1 MAKPG
6 IWLIISLVFVCLVT
20 AFLWLGKTPFTAVET
35 SGPDLSS
42 PQTAQPT
49 DPEPVGEP
57 DDEDD
62 EVALND
68 TGTNDSPPSGDSPP
82 MDESLPLAEDPG
94 DPAQPEALYP
104 ETLTDLFLMNAGP
117 LELPVEGATGWAG
130 TAMPLYSEAD
140 TESRIM
146 TDFDAGQVFVILK
159 EQGDWWY
166 VNSSGGETGWVGH
179 AGCLINLPD
188 VITSIAYNITN
199 AYSAR
204 TRSSGYAIPG
214 VTGTKLYDAFAYN
227 PRLYRYEFIVP
238 ALYSTSKL
246 ICAAQQHALKAG
258 DTIII
263 YEAYRAHASQM
274 RSLNLLR
281 ELIENNAAVDEAINA
296 GPWNISWF
304 MATTISNHQRG
315 ASVDAGLGK
324 ILSYEIIRVG
334 EVFFASNVT
343 YEEYDMPTDMHELS
357 PLAISLTTPVP
368 SSDRDAWREIPD
380 AATMTPGAVLLR
392 SYFDKAKLT
401 PIASEWWH
409 FNDIDG
415 VEAAKELDIA
425 GVFFIDEI
433 LSVLP

>member
-1 MAKPG
+1 MAKPR
-6 IWLIISLVFVCLVT
+6 IWLLVGMVFVCLVT
-20 AFLWLGKTPFTAVET
+20 AFLWLGKTPFTAME
-35 SGPDLSS
+35 SNDPNLSS
-42 PQTAQPT
+42 PQTAP
-49 DPEPVGEP
+49 
-57 DDEDD
+57 
-62 EVALND
+62 
-68 TGTNDSPPSGDSPP
+68 
-82 MDESLPLAEDPG
+82 
-94 DPAQPEALYP
+94 PAQPEPAGDPDDEVVPDDTGTIDSPPPFESPDDPAETETYYP
-104 ETLTDLFLMNAGP
+104 ETLADLFLLYAGP

-130 TAMPLYSEAD
+130 TAMPLYSEAN
-140 TESRIM
+140 TESGTI
-146 TDFDAGQVFVILK
+146 TDFDAGQVFVIIK
-159 EQGDWWY
+159 EQDDWWY
-166 VNSSGGETGWVGH
+166 VKSNGGESGWVEH

-188 VITSIAYNITN
+188 VIPSIVYNITN

-227 PRLYRYEFIVP
+227 PRLFRYEFIVP
-238 ALYSTSKL
+238 SLYSTSKL
-246 ICAAQQHALKAG
+246 ICAAQQLALEAG

-263 YEAYRAHASQM
+263 HEAYRAHASQM
-274 RSLNLLR
+274 RSLKLLR
-281 ELIENNAAVDEAINA
+281 ELIENNEVVEEAINA

-315 ASVDAGLGK
+315 AAFDVSLGK
-324 ILSYEIIRVG
+324 ILSYEIIRAG
-334 EVFFASNVT
+334 EAFFAYKVT

-357 PLAISLTTPVP
+357 PRAISLAAPVP

-380 AATMTPGAVLLR
+380 ADTMTPGAILLR
-392 SYFDKAKLT
+392 TYFDKAGFT

-433 LSVLP
+433 LSVSP

>member
-6 IWLIISLVFVCLVT
+6 IWLLIGMVFVCMIT
-20 AFLWLGKTPFTAVET
+20 AFLWLGKTPFIALESNDPT
-35 SGPDLSS
+35 LSS
-42 PQTAQPT
+42 PQTAQPA
-49 DPEPVGEP
+49 DPEPVVGQ
-57 DDEDD
+57 DDEA
-62 EVALND
+62 VVNNTGNND
-68 TGTNDSPPSGDSPP
+68 NPPLADSPG
-82 MDESLPLAEDPG
+82 ELEE
-94 DPAQPEALYP
+94 PEAISP
-104 ETLTDLFLMNAGP
+104 ETLTDLFRMYDGP

-130 TAMPLYSEAD
+130 TAIPLYSEAD
-140 TESRIM
+140 TESDIIVE
-146 TDFDAGQVFVILK
+146 FDAGQVFVIIK
-159 EQGDWWY
+159 EQGNWWL
-166 VNSSGGETGWVGH
+166 VESSGGESGWVGH

-188 VITSIAYNITN
+188 VITSIVYKITN

-246 ICAAQQHALKAG
+246 ICAAQQHALEAG

-274 RSLNLLR
+274 RSLALLR
-281 ELIENNAAVDEAINA
+281 ELIENNEAVDEAINA

-315 ASVDAGLGK
+315 AAVDASLGK
-324 ILSYEIIRVG
+324 ILSFEIIRAG
-334 EVFFASNVT
+334 EVFFAKKVT

-357 PLAISLTTPVP
+357 PLAISLTSPVT
-368 SSDRDAWREIPD
+368 SRDRDAWREIPD

-409 FNDIDG
+409 FNDLDG
-415 VEAAKELDIA
+415 VEAAKEIDIA

-433 LSVLP
+433 LSASP